1 MGIHMKAGLSKRNGP
16 TPAEGEKKRKPPKP
30 KIRLTDR
37 KLRSQKPAPAG
48 ERYFVM
54 DAVESRFGVRIGDT
68 KGDIT
73 FIIYTRMPGS
83 TAPVRR
89 TLGKYPSMGLAE
101 GRAAAN
107 AFKRQITQGIDPRE
121 AKRQQEHAVARAK
134 ANTFA
139 HVLADFAKDRLATQR
154 KGRQVERAL
163 RRELGDWMDRPVAAI
178 TTREIRDRI
187 KAKRVTPYEAKN
199 LLAALKLVFGYAVDE
214 DAYGIEVNPAAGLK
228 PSKLIGE
235 TIARDRV
242 LSDDELRA
250 LWMVASELPYPVG
263 PAYRVL
269 MLTALRLNEAARAS
283 WSEFDL
289 VNRLWVVPTTRMKGK
304 NGRARPHAVP
314 LTDDLMAIINE
325 LPPFKGGGE
334 YLFSTTKGEK
344 PVSIG
349 DKIKNKL
356 DARMLEILRGF
367 AAERGDDPAKL
378 VLTPWRNHDIRR
390 TIRTHLSRIPTI
402 DELTREALLAHVRAG
417 VVGIYDRY
425 DRLAEKHAALTAW
438 AARLRSIVEPVG
450 DNVVHLR
457 KGA

>member
-1 MGIHMKAGLSKRNGP
+1 MRAGLSKRNGP

-30 KIRLTDR
+30 KIKLTDR

-54 DAVESRFGVRIGDT
+54 DAVEPRFGVRIGDT

-89 TLGKYPSMGLAE
+89 TLGKYPSMSLAE
-101 GRAAAN
+101 GRAAAK
-107 AFKRQITQGIDPRE
+107 AFKQQITQGIDPRE
-121 AKRQQEHAVARAK
+121 AKRQQEQAAARAK

-187 KAKRVTPYEAKN
+187 KAKRATPYEAKN
-199 LLAALKLVFGYAVDE
+199 LLAALKLLFGYAVDE
-214 DAYGIEVNPAAGLK
+214 DDPYGIEVNPAAGLK

-250 LWMVASELPYPVG
+250 LGMVASELPYPAG

-269 MLTALRLNEAARAS
+269 MLTALRLNEAVRARQ
-283 WSEFDL
+283 SEFDL
-289 VNRLWVVPTTRMKGK
+289 ANRLWVIPASRMKGK
-304 NGRARPHAVP
+304 NSRARPHAVP

-325 LPPFKGGGE
+325 VPRFNGGGE
-334 YLFSTTKGEK
+334 YLFSTTNGEK

-402 DELTREALLAHVRAG
+402 DEQTREAVLAHVRPG